1 MIAAL
6 STEIKIS
13 GLRQHEADMWGALYQ
28 TSSHS
33 SEKRFLKQVLIAIRS
48 RDNSISSASHPRHFQ
63 KKPHAK
69 YITLGP
75 RVGQMLLPALFRTEG
90 GVENRMRTR

>member
-63 KKPHAK
+63 KKTPCKVHHPRA
-69 YITLGP
+69 TGGP
-75 RVGQMLLPALFRTEG
+75 NASASLIP
-90 GVENRMRTR
+90 NRGRG